1 MKEKTKKSGRWWYP
15 ILAGIAVPLLG
26 ILGASLITAGFFA
39 LLQAFGTDLT
49 SLGVFPMLMTDILKI
64 ILAAVIIL
72 IMKRI
77 SHGSFYFGFGA
88 KNLRESIALASIAL
102 VFALCNVLEAV
113 FFNGILQ
120 ENGLVLLASVISALA
135 AGFYEEIAC
144 RGVVVTSMMENWKT
158 APHYILRTTLV
169 SGILFGLIHFV
180 NLTSGDIAGTFLQ
193 VFYAA
198 GIGIFFGAVYIRTR
212 NLWGAFLVHFIVDA
226 TAFIFVIQNPS
237 EIFSMAGSLVLL
249 IIITG
254 FGLYL
259 IRPAMYSRI
268 KEVWAEKSR

>member
-49 SLGVFPMLMTDILKI
+49 SLGVFPMLMTDIVKI

-102 VFALCNVLEAV
+102 VFALCNVLEAI

-144 RGVVVTSMMENWKT
+144 RGVVVTSMMENWKNSSPLYS
-158 APHYILRTTLV
+158 AHDAGFRNPVRTDPSCESHKRRHCRDFS
-169 SGILFGLIHFV
+169 SG
-180 NLTSGDIAGTFLQ
+180 FLCSRHRD
-193 VFYAA
+193 
-198 GIGIFFGAVYIRTR
+198 FFRR
-212 NLWGAFLVHFIVDA
+212 
-226 TAFIFVIQNPS
+226 
-237 EIFSMAGSLVLL
+237 
-249 IIITG
+249 
-254 FGLYL
+254 GLYPHTESL
-259 IRPAMYSRI
+259 GRVPGSFHRGCYSVYLCHPEP
-268 KEVWAEKSR
+268 K